1 MAGSPRAA
9 PLARWAP
16 RQSGIA
22 LGRWGVQGESEV
34 TTLRDG
40 DGGAPKAPR
49 SQSSRDEAGAHPTC
63 GRLVR
68 VSGHEGP
75 NPRVPVVEKNRA
87 GDRPITGPYLDVA
100 RPAGFEPTTPWFVAK
115 YSIQLSYGREGA
127 QCSEIRR
134 CALRLL
140 PVAFAKA
147 CSGVVS
153 TARSQPRLRR
163 TVSAPARSPK
173 RRPGRAA
180 APPARRCCHRPA
192 GSSPAP
198 PPACDRRPDR
208 SR

>member
-1 MAGSPRAA
+1 
-9 PLARWAP
+9 
-16 RQSGIA
+16 
-22 LGRWGVQGESEV
+22 
-34 TTLRDG
+34 
-40 DGGAPKAPR
+40 
-49 SQSSRDEAGAHPTC
+49 
-63 GRLVR
+63 
-68 VSGHEGP
+68 
-75 NPRVPVVEKNRA
+75 
-87 GDRPITGPYLDVA
+87 
-100 RPAGFEPTTPWFVAK
+100 
-115 YSIQLSYGREGA
+115 
-127 QCSEIRR
+127 
-134 CALRLL
+134 L